1 MNLIHSGNSWNN
13 GARTVPHPDS
23 AWMLRQLMQYA
34 YTQPVSKAKMSFT
47 LEQQPGHWPAVSAVL
62 NATNSSTARSRRVH
76 AAV

>member
-1 MNLIHSGNSWNN
+1 MPKDYDQI
-13 GARTVPHPDS
+13 
-23 AWMLRQLMQYA
+23 AWLLRQLMQYA